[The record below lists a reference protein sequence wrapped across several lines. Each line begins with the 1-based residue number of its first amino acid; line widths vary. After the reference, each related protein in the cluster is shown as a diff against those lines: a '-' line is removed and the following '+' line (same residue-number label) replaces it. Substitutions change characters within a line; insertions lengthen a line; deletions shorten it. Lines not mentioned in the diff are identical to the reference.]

1 MAFDLLGLVFAFIVL
16 IAFTIQT
23 ITGFGSTVIALSLGA
38 IWYGLD
44 QLLPFLIFTNIL
56 FSSVL
61 AYQNRQHINKNLAIK
76 IVLPGMLLGTVIG
89 YFIKP
94 YFNEIL
100 LKQLL
105 GVLILI
111 ISSLELWRIYHGNQA
126 ILHSKLKARLCT
138 LFAGLSHGIFASG
151 GPLLVYSI
159 AGFKVNKYQFR
170 ATVVV
175 CLFALNCLLAV
186 AFLIDGRLQPVLP
199 FVLVVIPVIF
209 IAMKVGNVLHGYV
222 NEDNFKKVVFIFLL
236 FSGINLAASPY
247 LT

>member
-1 MAFDLLGLVFAFIVL
+1 MAFDVLGLAFAFIVL
-16 IAFTIQT
+16 VAFTIQT

-44 QLLPFLIFTNIL
+44 QLLPFLIFSNIL

-61 AYQNRQHINKNLAIK
+61 AYQNRQHINKDLAINV
-76 IVLPGMLLGTVIG
+76 VLPGMLLGTVIG

-94 YFNEIL
+94 YFNEML

-105 GVLILI
+105 GVLIII
-111 ISSLELWRIYHGNQA
+111 ISSLELWRLYYGKQSN
-126 ILHSKLKARLCT
+126 LHSKFKARLLT

-159 AGFKVNKYQFR
+159 AGFKVDKHQFR

-199 FVLVVIPVIF
+199 FVLAVIPIIF
-209 IAMKVGNVLHGYV
+209 VAMKVGNTLHGYV